1 MAAVEGVLGAGR
13 SAEHAWTE
21 RTEEW
26 LAQVGLRSRGVAL
39 REGGNE
45 TSRGYRAVLTR
56 FRAWCASTGRDRH
69 AGGMFGLQEADVLAF
84 VNRPRQTATG
94 KAKPNTVR
102 MELTVLGGFY
112 AWAEQKHQAPS
123 PMGDRAR
130 PERAHGRGQ
139 APGRGRLRAR
149 PAQPLQAPLAGGL
162 PAAVRPGPAPRRG
175 LLSWLAAEV
184 LTNVGVKGTARELR
198 HTFATKMLRKGV
210 NVRTIQDMLGHGSL
224 ATTMRYGVNE
234 DDISTA
240 ILGAPVGRQGRSVA
254 SREDEALFGETTAVL
269 HRSGQPIGPG
279 QGQEAR
285 TGGGQRAMSLVLTG
299 CISPLRATGT
309 ALRRPRRPPAR
320 LLREGQHEE
329 GEG

>member
-1 MAAVEGVLGAGR
+1 MAAVDGVLGAGR

-102 MELTVLGGFY
+102 MELTVLGWFY

-123 PMGDRAR
+123 PMGTVRGPSAPMAEAR
-130 PERAHGRGQ
+130 PWTRPTAS
-139 APGRGRLRAR
+139 APCQL
-149 PAQPLQAPLAGGL
+149 LQAPLAGGL
-162 PAAVRPGPAPRRG
+162 PAAVRPGPAPRRV
-175 LLSWLAAEV
+175 S
-184 LTNVGVKGTARELR
+184 
-198 HTFATKMLRKGV
+198 
-210 NVRTIQDMLGHGSL
+210 
-224 ATTMRYGVNE
+224 
-234 DDISTA
+234 
-240 ILGAPVGRQGRSVA
+240 
-254 SREDEALFGETTAVL
+254 
-269 HRSGQPIGPG
+269 
-279 QGQEAR
+279 
-285 TGGGQRAMSLVLTG
+285 
-299 CISPLRATGT
+299 
-309 ALRRPRRPPAR
+309 
-320 LLREGQHEE
+320 
-329 GEG
+329 